1 MFVQGRE
8 IERGGRKRQQLTP
21 ASHQLRVSA
30 QAISLYKS
38 ILFRSSLH
46 CTLTEKMP
54 SLPLLLLSL
63 ALLSLSSPARGYG
76 VGRWMNARATFYG
89 GADASG
95 TMGASIIWARSSLIS
110 SLKVKTNVVDR
121 LFLTPIN
128 G

>member
-95 TMGASIIWARSSLIS
+95 TMGASIISFGP
-110 SLKVKTNVVDR
+110 DR
-121 LFLTPIN
+121 A
-128 G
+128 